1 MVGKFRPRVNGWG
14 GEVVGWNWWF
24 MELCDEIDEGEMCV
38 VGWLVEK
45 NMVEYIL
52 GMNSVKISKLGM
64 KV

>member
-1 MVGKFRPRVNGWG
+1 
-14 GEVVGWNWWF
+14 

-38 VGWLVEK
+38 VEWLVKK

-52 GMNSVKISKLGM
+52 GMNSAKISKLGM